1 MNSNK
6 TGYTP
11 AIGYPTSALFVK
23 VITMGHPDRKPK
35 RERRKKRQKMLARRN
50 LYDQT
55 LDLTPYNA
63 VGPMVRGEE
72 FTIKY
77 K

>member
-1 MNSNK
+1 
-6 TGYTP
+6 
-11 AIGYPTSALFVK
+11 
-23 VITMGHPDRKPK
+23 MGHPDRKPK
-35 RERRKKRQKMLARRN
+35 RERRKKRQKMLERRN
-50 LYDQT
+50 LYGRT

>member
-1 MNSNK
+1 MD
-6 TGYTP
+6 P
-11 AIGYPTSALFVK
+11 
-23 VITMGHPDRKPK
+23 PDRKPK
-35 RERRKKRQKMLARRN
+35 REKHKHCQTMLSRRN
-50 LYDQT
+50 LFDHT

-63 VGPMVRGEE
+63 FGPMVKGEE

>member
-1 MNSNK
+1 
-6 TGYTP
+6 
-11 AIGYPTSALFVK
+11 
-23 VITMGHPDRKPK
+23 MGHPDRKPK
-35 RERRKKRQKMLARRN
+35 RERKKKKQKMLARRS

-63 VGPMVRGEE
+63 VGPMVKGEE

>member
-1 MNSNK
+1 
-6 TGYTP
+6 
-11 AIGYPTSALFVK
+11 
-23 VITMGHPDRKPK
+23 MGHPDRRPK
-35 RERRKKRQKMLARRN
+35 RERKKRKKQKMLPRRS
-50 LYDQT
+50 LHDQT

-63 VGPMVRGEE
+63 VGPMVKGEE

>member
-1 MNSNK
+1 
-6 TGYTP
+6 
-11 AIGYPTSALFVK
+11 L
-23 VITMGHPDRKPK
+23 GHPDRRPK
-35 RERRKKRQKMLARRN
+35 RERKKRKKQKMLSRRN
-50 LYDQT
+50 LLEQT

-63 VGPMVRGEE
+63 VGPMVKGEE

>member
-1 MNSNK
+1 
-6 TGYTP
+6 
-11 AIGYPTSALFVK
+11 
-23 VITMGHPDRKPK
+23 MGHPDRKIK
-35 RERRKKRQKMLARRN
+35 RDRKKMRQKMLSRRS
-50 LYDQT
+50 LYNRT

-63 VGPMVRGEE
+63 VGPMVQGEE

>member
-1 MNSNK
+1 MFLSPIPRAIIGSTKYFKKQVNK
-6 TGYTP
+6 
-11 AIGYPTSALFVK
+11 
-23 VITMGHPDRKPK
+23 MGHPDRRPK
-35 RERRKKRQKMLARRN
+35 RERKKKRQKMLSRRN
-50 LYDQT
+50 LYERT

-63 VGPMVRGEE
+63 VGPMVKGEE

>member
-1 MNSNK
+1 
-6 TGYTP
+6 
-11 AIGYPTSALFVK
+11 
-23 VITMGHPDRKPK
+23 MGHPDRRPK
-35 RERRKKRQKMLARRN
+35 REAKRKKQRQKMLARRS
-50 LYDQT
+50 LYSRT

-63 VGPMVRGEE
+63 VGPMVKGEE

>member
-1 MNSNK
+1 
-6 TGYTP
+6 
-11 AIGYPTSALFVK
+11 
-23 VITMGHPDRKPK
+23 MGHPSRKLK
-35 RERRKKRQKMLARRN
+35 RERRKKKQKMLERRN
-50 LYDQT
+50 LYGTT

-77 K
+77 R

>member
-1 MNSNK
+1 
-6 TGYTP
+6 
-11 AIGYPTSALFVK
+11 L
-23 VITMGHPDRKPK
+23 GHPDRKPK
-35 RERRKKRQKMLARRN
+35 RELKKKKKQKMLPRRN

-63 VGPMVRGEE
+63 VAPMIKGEE